1 MVRTEG
7 MVRREGLGVCTCFWI
22 LSRVVFM
29 LYVLCICLLWLWC
42 FVLKCWTPCMRI
54 LRVKEIMPDCSD
66 AVLWKLRYSWRL
78 FAGGI
83 LAYEKHTWC
92 WGGYFRFTL
101 SKARLFTCAAM
112 QPMLSSVAVRG
123 RIWHAAHAL
132 ARDKSVLSSLWR
144 KNQVDFYGEPWNSG
158 HLFFQKP
165 KRAHF
170 WNRAEKML
178 HIFVYQWEVQV
189 YIYVDRQRSEI
200 NKETIGSLYIYT
212 SIPMGINNNKSL
224 LTMIHRSTV
233 CCSEIFIR

>member
-1 MVRTEG
+1 MDTLDLPCPK
-7 MVRREGLGVCTCFWI
+7 LGC
-22 LSRVVFM
+22 LH
-29 LYVLCICLLWLWC
+29 VLRC
-42 FVLKCWTPCMRI
+42 K
-54 LRVKEIMPDCSD
+54 
-66 AVLWKLRYSWRL
+66 
-78 FAGGI
+78 
-83 LAYEKHTWC
+83 
-92 WGGYFRFTL
+92 
-101 SKARLFTCAAM
+101 
-112 QPMLSSVAVRG
+112 PMLSSVAVRG

-170 WNRAEKML
+170 WNRAEKNVTHFCLPMWGSG
-178 HIFVYQWEVQV
+178 IYI